1 MKNYIIKTSHE
12 IEIDEFNE
20 GLTNLV
26 NTYNLEEKIQA
37 ETPREAIEKY
47 FSSFLYYDFTFENA
61 YIFHLEGDG
70 DEKNVLAYDTLV
82 DEEKIEA
89 TESQK
94 ELWKKGEKTLYN
106 NRIYLKIYELNPAII

>member
-26 NTYNLEEKIQA
+26 NTYNLEDKIQA

-47 FSSFLYYDFTFENA
+47 FSSVLYYNFTFENA
-61 YIFHLEGDG
+61 YIIHEEDEEGH
-70 DEKNVLAYDTLV
+70 KNAMFYDTFV
-82 DEEKIEA
+82 DEESQEVDENDKI
-89 TESQK
+89 
-94 ELWKKGEKTLYN
+94 LWEKGEKTLYN
-106 NRIYLKIYELNPAII
+106 NRTYLEIYELNPTVI